1 MINPLQIKVPFTE
14 LKKVI
19 HISDIHIR
27 LFRRHAEYRQVFEK
41 LYSQISRMVDD
52 VEESVILITGD
63 ILHAKIDLSPEA
75 VQLTSEFFKK
85 LADISPMLI
94 TAGNHDLNVSN
105 AHRLDSLSPIIQNI
119 DHPNIYYLK
128 DSGVYTVA
136 DADFAV
142 YSLIGVR
149 ENWPSIEDC
158 KSPHKIAVMHDAI
171 NDAITDTGYTI
182 TSRRIDASAFDG
194 YHMVMLGDIHKH
206 QILQAFDGPSRY
218 PLIAYAGSLIQQ
230 NHGENL
236 EGHGLIEWDIPTR
249 TLEHRAAAN
258 EYGYAT
264 ITVADG
270 KVPDLSNI
278 PDKCRLRVFVKN
290 MTAGKVKKVESILRR
305 KFDVQEFV
313 VNRTRDTHT
322 IETDEITSSI
332 LQNVQDTATQNEL
345 IEEYLIRHNFG
356 VSDKLMS
363 RIHELNVELN
373 SRLVASDLPQNI
385 QWTPLL
391 FEFNNMFSYGEDNDI
406 AFHQMQGVHGLFS
419 PNASGK
425 TAAFDALMFCLYD
438 KTPRA
443 FKASH
448 IMNNRKDVFECCL
461 TFDVNGTEYGISR
474 KGTRKNNRDVKVNVE
489 FWKMK
494 RGKKILLT
502 AEDRRSTNAIIRQYV
517 GTYEDLILT
526 NVSIQNN
533 NALFIDK
540 RQSERKDLLS
550 QFIGCN
556 VLDTLCQ
563 LALEE
568 MKESQGALK
577 RMNREEYAK
586 SLVQLQTDIDAR
598 QSEYDGLE
606 KTRKSVSKKLST
618 VEQKITKLYES
629 KTPLSLKNLNIVDLE
644 STKEDL
650 MKSLEELEEKT
661 SNFEIQKVELKATSG
676 SQAAVTHE
684 LRDTETEHEDAQVQQ
699 TQLTLAK
706 SKLGNLEKQIST
718 GQAQLDHLT
727 EHEYDPDC
735 DFCTRNNQS
744 LVEQSGHLAEE
755 LEENRLA
762 QKLVG
767 KQADSLLAKLMDFGE
782 VVVNYKLFQTARS
795 SAQTAHTELLSIV
808 ASISN
813 LKAKRSSKRN
823 RLKDAQRDIDAYH
836 HSIHVIE
843 ANATIDGKIKVL
855 EVDQQK
861 FSGECDLLETNS
873 RDVHGKLQVHKA
885 NKKQILEDIAEM
897 EDLEEVISAYEF
909 YVEAVKRDGIPYEL
923 ISKVLPS
930 IQAEINNIL
939 SQIADFTI
947 TLDVDGRNINGNL
960 SYGDDRHWPLEMSSG
975 MERFIGSLAIRV
987 ALISI
992 SNLPKPNFLII
1003 DEGLGT
1009 LHKDNLPHMST
1020 LFTILKDQFDFIII
1034 ISHLE
1039 AVRDMVDNLM
1049 EIQIDDG
1056 YSKINY

>member
-1 MINPLQIKVPFTE
+1 MINPLQIFVPFPE

-27 LFRRHAEYRQVFEK
+27 LFRRHAEYRQVFEE
-41 LYSQISRMVDD
+41 LYSDVARMIDD
-52 VEESVILITGD
+52 VPESVVLITGD

-75 VQLTSEFFKK
+75 VQLTSEFFKS
-85 LADISPMLI
+85 LADISPTLI

-105 AHRLDSLSPIIQNI
+105 AYRLDSLSPIIQNI
-119 DHPNIYYLK
+119 DHPNLYYLK
-128 DSGVYTVA
+128 ESGVYTVA
-136 DADFAV
+136 DTDFAV

-149 ENWPSIEDC
+149 EDWPSVKDC

-171 NDAITDTGYTI
+171 NDAVTDTGFTI

-218 PLIAYAGSLIQQ
+218 PLIAYAGSMIQQ
-230 NHGENL
+230 NHGEKL

-249 TLEHRAAAN
+249 TLEHHAVKN
-258 EYGYAT
+258 QYGYAT
-264 ITVADG
+264 ITVEDG
-270 KVPDLSNI
+270 KVPDLSGI
-278 PDKCRLRVFVKN
+278 PDKCRLRVFVKS
-290 MTAGKVKKVESILRR
+290 MTAGKVKKVESILRK

-322 IETDEITSSI
+322 IETDEITSAI
-332 LQNVQDTATQNEL
+332 LENVQDTATQNEL
-345 IEEYLIRHNFG
+345 IEEFLIRHNFG
-356 VSDKLMS
+356 VSPKLMS

-373 SRLVASDLPQNI
+373 SRLVAADLPQNI

-391 FEFNNMFSYGEDNDI
+391 FEFKNMFSYGEDNVIVFRDM
-406 AFHQMQGVHGLFS
+406 HGVYGLFS

-448 IMNNRKDVFECCL
+448 IMNNRKDVFECRL
-461 TFDVNGTEYGISR
+461 TFDVNGTHYTISR
-474 KGTRKNNRDVKVNVE
+474 KGTRKKNRDVKVDVE

-494 RGKKILLT
+494 KGKKISLT

-517 GTYEDLILT
+517 GTYNDLILT
-526 NVSIQNN
+526 NVSIQDN

-540 RQSERKDLLS
+540 KQSERKDLLS
-550 QFIGCN
+550 QFIGCS
-556 VLDTLCQ
+556 VFDTLYQ
-563 LALEE
+563 LALDE
-568 MKESQGALK
+568 MKDYQGALK

-586 SLVQLQTDIDAR
+586 SLVQFQTDIDAC

-606 KTRKSVSKKLST
+606 ETRQSVAVQLSD
-618 VEQKITKLYES
+618 VEQEITKLYES
-629 KTPLSLKNLNIVDLE
+629 KTPLSLKSLNIAELE

-650 MKSLEELEEKT
+650 VESLKALEERA
-661 SNFEIQKVELKATSG
+661 SNFEIQKVEWKAESG
-676 SQAAVTHE
+676 SQASVAHGLQDTPVKYDE
-684 LRDTETEHEDAQVQQ
+684 AKLSNEQLRLVNSKIG
-699 TQLTLAK
+699 TLD
-706 SKLGNLEKQIST
+706 GQITTS
-718 GQAQLDHLT
+718 QARLDHLT
-727 EHEYDPDC
+727 EHEYDPEC
-735 DFCTRNNQS
+735 EFCIRNNKS
-744 LVEQSGHLAEE
+744 LVEQTEQHREE
-755 LEENRLA
+755 IAGVL
-762 QKLVG
+762 
-767 KQADSLLAKLMDFGE
+767 KQSSELTERADGLRSLLVDFDE
-782 VVVNYKLFQTARS
+782 IVENYGVFKEAHS
-795 SAQTAHTELLSIV
+795 SAQKAHTELLSTV

-813 LKAKRSSKRN
+813 LKVKRSDKNN
-823 RLKDAQRDIDAYH
+823 RLKEVQRNIKAYH
-836 HSIHVIE
+836 HSIDVIE
-843 ANATIDGKIKVL
+843 ANALTDDAIKVL
-855 EVDQQK
+855 EIDQQK
-861 FSGECDLLETNS
+861 FSDECGLLETKS

-897 EDLEEVISAYEF
+897 EDLAEVISAYEF

-930 IQAEINNIL
+930 VQAEINNIL
-939 SQIADFTI
+939 SQIAEFTI

-987 ALISI
+987 ALINI

-1009 LHKDNLPHMST
+1009 LHKDNLPHMNT
-1020 LFTILKDQFDFIII
+1020 LFEILKDQFDFIII

-1039 AVRDMVDNLM
+1039 AVRDMVDKMM
-1049 EIQIDDG
+1049 EIQVDDG